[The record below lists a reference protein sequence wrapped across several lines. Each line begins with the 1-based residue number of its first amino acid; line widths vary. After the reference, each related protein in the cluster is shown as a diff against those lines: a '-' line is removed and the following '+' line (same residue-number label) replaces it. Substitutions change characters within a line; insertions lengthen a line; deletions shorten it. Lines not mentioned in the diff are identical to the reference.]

1 MTVLSTACNDFYLL
15 AKTMRAAEGGTQS
28 KLCTAERFAQQ
39 LTDCSKAELSRH
51 QVREHEYV

>member
-15 AKTMRAAEGGTQS
+15 TKTLRAAEGGTQS
-28 KLCTAERFAQQ
+28 KLCTAERFAEQ

-51 QVREHEYV
+51 QVSENEDV